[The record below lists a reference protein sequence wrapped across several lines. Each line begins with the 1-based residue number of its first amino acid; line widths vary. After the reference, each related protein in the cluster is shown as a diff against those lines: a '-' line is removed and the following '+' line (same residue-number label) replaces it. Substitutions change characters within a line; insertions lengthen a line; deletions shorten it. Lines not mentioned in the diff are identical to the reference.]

1 GKSRAVKIS
10 PRTSAT
16 GSIAADAVKIEL
28 LAPRSASGLEAQADG
43 WAATARGLSST
54 ADGGVSWQTVSPPGV
69 GPAQVRGIS
78 ISGAQ
83 GWLVV
88 ATGTRKAPLDLYTT
102 SNRGRTW
109 TSTPL
114 PTPTDVD
121 VAAPA
126 DVLMID
132 TQLVV
137 GLRLQPNRFGL
148 SRGSLLKSLDGRTWT
163 RLALPAGGRVS
174 FPTTTDGWLV
184 GGRPTAPRYAAHDRP
199 KTWRKG
205 RT

>member
-69 GPAQVRGIS
+69 GAAQVRGIS
-78 ISGAQ
+78 ISGAR

-88 ATGTRKAPLDLYTT
+88 ATGTRKAPLALYAT
-102 SNRGRTW
+102 SDRGHTW

-126 DVLMID
+126 DVLTVD

-148 SRGSLLKSLDGRTWT
+148 SRGALLKSLDGHTWT
-163 RLALPAGGRVS
+163 QSALPAGGRVS
-174 FPTTTDGWLV
+174 FPTTKDGWLV
-184 GGRPTAPRYAAHDRP
+184 GGLANEQLYATHDRG
-199 KTWRKG
+199 KTWR
-205 RT
+205 RVQ